1 MTRAIQLPVSLSS
14 RAKPLGRFPFAFG
27 PRFFTLM
34 LLGLAALIPAWLF
47 PRAIL
52 LMFAWD
58 GVVLALWIWD
68 ISQLPRPS
76 QLEVRRNWS
85 ARPALS
91 VPNEIQIEVRNQG
104 SPSIRVIAT
113 DETSINLRPNPPTL
127 AISAGSGRRGS
138 AKYPILPSVRGE
150 TRVGKV
156 FLRYRTALEIAERWA
171 VADLQ
176 QTVCVLPDIA
186 AAKKH
191 TLFLIRSRQ
200 VEMERRMRRHRG
212 LGREFESLR
221 EYRRGDDFRDISWTA
236 TARRHELVTRT
247 FELERGQIVW
257 IVIDAGRLLRA
268 QIEQPGQI
276 LRLSKLDYSV
286 NAALSLAQV
295 ALYGGDRVGV
305 LAYGRRIQ
313 QNLNASRGSSHLRNI
328 VESLSYVHSE
338 AAEGDHLRA
347 ARELLT
353 AQKRR
358 SLVVWI
364 TDFAEAAMVPE
375 VIESTLQV
383 TKRHLVIFAAMGQ
396 PDLDIAAQTTPQ
408 NKEEMYRHAT
418 AIEIFERRDVLMSR
432 LRQSGVLTLEFMPN
446 MMAGALVNEYLAVKE
461 RNLL

>member
-1 MTRAIQLPVSLSS
+1 MARAIQLPNALSS
-14 RAKPLGRFPFAFG
+14 PAKSFGRVPFAFG
-27 PRFFTLM
+27 PRFFTLI
-34 LLGLAALIPAWLF
+34 LLGLVALIPAWFF

-52 LMFAWD
+52 LMFVWD
-58 GVVLALWIWD
+58 GIVLAIWVWD
-68 ISQLPRPS
+68 ISQLPHPR
-76 QLEVRRNWS
+76 QMEVRRNWS
-85 ARPALS
+85 ASPALS
-91 VPNEIQIEVRNQG
+91 VPSEIQVEVRNQG
-104 SPSIRVIAT
+104 ACSVRVTAI
-113 DETSINLRPNPPTL
+113 DETPINLRPSPPTL
-127 AISAGSGRRGS
+127 GINAAPGRKGS
-138 AKYPILPSVRGE
+138 AKYPILPSIRGE
-150 TRVGKV
+150 AHLGKV
-156 FLRYRTALEIAERWA
+156 FVRYRSALGIAERWA

-176 QTVCVLPDIA
+176 QKVCVLPDIE

-236 TARRHELVTRT
+236 TARRHELITRT

-268 QIEQPGQI
+268 QIEQPRQV

-295 ALYGGDRVGV
+295 ALYSGDRVGLV
-305 LAYGRRIQ
+305 AYGRRIQ

-328 VESLSYVHSE
+328 VESLSYIHSE
-338 AAEGDHLRA
+338 AAEADHLRA
-347 ARELLT
+347 AQELLT

-396 PDLDIAAQTTPQ
+396 PDLNLAAQTTPQ
-408 NKEEMYRHAT
+408 SKEEMYRHAT
-418 AIEIFERRDVLMSR
+418 AVEIFERREVLMSR

-446 MMAGALVNEYLAVKE
+446 MMATALVNQYLEVKE